1 MMADITSAIASANP
15 RRIHIRR
22 AVIRCVSGP
31 ESGASWTM
39 ERDVIHIGSNKT
51 SDIVLTDPTVSR
63 RHAEIRRGRDGVLLR
78 DLGSMN
84 GTFVGQVRA
93 KEVYLGVDTL
103 FRVGRT
109 EMSFTTADEV
119 IDVEPSQADH
129 FENLVGNSVAMR
141 EVFGLLERVAPTDLT
156 VLISGETG
164 TGKELASRAVHT
176 RSKRSSGPFVVFDC
190 GAAPENLIESELF
203 GHTRGAFTG
212 AIDSR
217 PGVFEMAHGGTIFLD
232 EIGELPVE
240 LQPKLLRVL
249 EQREVRRVG
258 ATKTKPIDVR
268 VVAATNRN
276 LREEV
281 DRGRF
286 REDLYYRLAVVEM
299 GMPPL
304 RERTEDLPILAH
316 LLLERSTHNT
326 SVKAIEQPVLDVF
339 ADYHWP
345 GNVRELSNV
354 IERALPFSD
363 GTTISMSALPESMRA
378 SSPQPL
384 QAAKTPSAK
393 TPSVQTPQGAD
404 ATLPFK
410 DAKDQLINA
419 FERQYLVD
427 LLEKNDGN
435 VSKAARAA
443 DMDRKSITRLMKKH
457 AITRDS

>member
-1 MMADITSAIASANP
+1 
-15 RRIHIRR
+15 
-22 AVIRCVSGP
+22 
-31 ESGASWTM
+31 M

-51 SDIVLTDPTVSR
+51 ADIVLTDPTVSR
-63 RHAEIRRGRDGVLLR
+63 RHAEIRRGRDGILLR

-84 GTFVGQVRA
+84 GTFVGHVRA
-93 KEVYLGVDTL
+93 KEVYLGADTL

-109 EMSFTTADEV
+109 EMSFTPADEV

-129 FENLVGNSVAMR
+129 FESLVGNSVAMR

-176 RSKRSSGPFVVFDC
+176 RSKRSEGPFVVFDC

-203 GHTRGAFTG
+203 GHNKGAFTG
-212 AIDSR
+212 AVDAR

-232 EIGELPVE
+232 EIGELPLE

-258 ATKTKPIDVR
+258 ANRTKPIDVR
-268 VVAATNRN
+268 GVAATNRN

-281 DRGRF
+281 DGGRF

-304 RERTEDLPILAH
+304 RERAGDLPMLAH
-316 LLLERSTHNT
+316 HLLERSTHNT
-326 SVKAIEQPVLDVF
+326 SVTAIDPRVLEVF
-339 ADYHWP
+339 SAYHWP

-363 GTTISMSALPESMRA
+363 GTSIHLGALPDSMRPVSPQA
-378 SSPQPL
+378 EAAASAPFSPSSP
-384 QAAKTPSAK
+384 S
-393 TPSVQTPQGAD
+393 AD

-410 DAKDQLINA
+410 DAKDQLITA

-427 LLEKNDGN
+427 LLDRYDGN

-457 AITRDS
+457 NITRDT